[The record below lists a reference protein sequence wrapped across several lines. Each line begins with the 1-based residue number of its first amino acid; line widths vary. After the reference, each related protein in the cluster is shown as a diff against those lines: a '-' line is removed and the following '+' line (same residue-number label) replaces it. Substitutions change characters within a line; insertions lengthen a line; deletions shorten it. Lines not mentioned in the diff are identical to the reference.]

1 MRKIKAY
8 LYIGIC
14 LFCIMLTACVAK
26 NDPEVEK
33 VQNMITELPL
43 VEDVQALTIEEQA
56 EIYNNKLIPVG
67 DAFEALNDEQRK
79 QIDLTR
85 MDELNGYFNTL
96 VEPINMQ

>member
-1 MRKIKAY
+1 MERKKEYIH
-8 LYIGIC
+8 IGIC
-14 LFCIMLTACVAK
+14 ILCIMLTACVAK
-26 NDPEVEK
+26 NDPEVEQ

-67 DAFEALNDEQRK
+67 DAFEALNDEQKR

>member
-1 MRKIKAY
+1 MERKKVYIH
-8 LYIGIC
+8 IGIC
-14 LFCIMLTACVAK
+14 ILCIMLTACAVK
-26 NDPEVEK
+26 NDPEVEQ

-43 VEDVQALTIEEQA
+43 VEDVQNLTIEEQVD
-56 EIYNNKLIPVG
+56 IYNNKLLPVG

>member
-1 MRKIKAY
+1 MERKKEYIH
-8 LYIGIC
+8 IGIC
-14 LFCIMLTACVAK
+14 ILCIMLTACVAK
-26 NDPEVEK
+26 NDPEVEQ

-67 DAFEALNDEQRK
+67 DVFEALNDEQKR